1 METIPGKYKN
11 GRIKLLRKPR
21 LRREVDV
28 TVIFH
33 KPQKRKPQKKKLRGL
48 TQAEFQKLKGIIPLG
63 GNAME
68 DTERLYS

>member
-11 GRIKLLRKPR
+11 GRITLSRKPR
-21 LRREVDV
+21 VRREVDV

-33 KPQKRKPQKKKLRGL
+33 KPQKKKLRGL
-48 TQAEFQKLKGIIPLG
+48 TQAEFQKLKGIISLG
-63 GNAME
+63 GDALE